1 MKQLNPART
10 FFCEL
15 LLSGAPALVKTGFE
29 GRRGHCALF
38 ADCIE
43 EEGAS
48 GLLSHWVVPTLPI
61 MECSLVGLLEFNRC
75 TALKIPLQHPIQT
88 PLPKVLISLR
98 FRCEVKAAQ
107 TNTTP
112 SLICLHCF
120 TIASFSAYNSSV
132 SCFTVCRTLAL
143 APSHLFLHSDIVS
156 VWPLPSVCKT
166 LALIPQLKT

>member
-1 MKQLNPART
+1 M
-10 FFCEL
+10 
-15 LLSGAPALVKTGFE
+15 VKTGFD

-38 ADCIE
+38 AACIEE

-48 GLLSHWVVPTLPI
+48 RVLPHCVVPTLSI

-98 FRCEVKAAQ
+98 FQCEVQAAQ
-107 TNTTP
+107 TNTTV
-112 SLICLHCF
+112 SLLFHSLLIIPVSHVSLFVELLLWHRLTCSF
-120 TIASFSAYNSSV
+120 TLILIQV
-132 SCFTVCRTLAL
+132 LFT
-143 APSHLFLHSDIVS
+143 VS

-166 LALIPQLKT
+166 LALIPRLKT